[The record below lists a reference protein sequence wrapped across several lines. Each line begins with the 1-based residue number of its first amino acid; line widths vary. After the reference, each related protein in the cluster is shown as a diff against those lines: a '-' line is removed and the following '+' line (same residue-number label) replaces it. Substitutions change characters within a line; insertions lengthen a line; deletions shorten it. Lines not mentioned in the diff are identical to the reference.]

1 MAIARS
7 VYKAAS
13 ETEKME
19 AYYNL
24 QDAETAYYGTD
35 EGRASLIQHIN
46 DNSDS
51 PNRKHWL
58 EILDRA
64 DSRREFVE
72 TQIASLSKHTTQ
84 EAVLP
89 FNPNMRVEASK
100 GRKYVVVANGAYSDG
115 IEYAFDWDQ
124 NSGRILYEEKN
135 NPDSMRVLGT
145 ATDIGAAKNLCQS
158 WFGKQ
163 ADRAIPSA

>member
-1 MAIARS
+1 MAVARS

-13 ETEKME
+13 EAEKLE

-46 DNSDS
+46 DNADS
-51 PNRKHWL
+51 SNRKHWM

-72 TQIASLSKHTTQ
+72 TQIASLSKATPQ

-115 IEYAFDWDQ
+115 IEYGFDWDQ

-135 NPDSMRVLGT
+135 NPDSMRILGS
-145 ATDIGAAKNLCQS
+145 ATDIGSAKSVCQN
-158 WFGKQ
+158 WFSKQ
-163 ADRAIPSA
+163 AARATPAT